1 MPPPHRG
8 RLGRRGSVG
17 DAMAPEF
24 GPELGLLLACAR
36 KTLRPADAD
45 RILGLCRQPL
55 DWALFLRLVARHR
68 VAPLVRRS
76 LESTGYPSMPDQV
89 RGALGQGEDCGR
101 MARAALL
108 ERRDTL
114 LSILGDLPWVTPTV
128 PEGATF
134 TLARLGQGAD
144 DVADDV
150 ALCRDLVIRAGVVT
164 VPGSAFGPR
173 GAGWVRFSFGN
184 LPVDQL
190 QQAGERLR
198 QFDPEF

>member
-1 MPPPHRG
+1 VEEAIKAQD
-8 RLGRRGSVG
+8 SVVVC
-17 DAMAPEF
+17 APV
-24 GPELGLLLACAR
+24 PAQLA
-36 KTLRPADAD
+36 
-45 RILGLCRQPL
+45 
-55 DWALFLRLVARHR
+55 AL
-68 VAPLVRRS
+68 
-76 LESTGYPSMPDQV
+76 
-89 RGALGQGEDCGR
+89 GALGQVDDF
-101 MARAALL
+101 ARHARTVLL

-114 LSILGDLPWVTPTV
+114 LEILDHLPWVTPTV

-134 TLARLGQGAD
+134 TLARLHED
-144 DVADDV
+144 LVDDV

-198 QFDPEF
+198 KFDPYANS